1 MENKFIFGTR
11 KFRVLIGSWAYNC
24 VFIGWTAFAVL
35 LMMILQPFPRRFAQ
49 AAVKAWAWTQHWALK
64 VFVGLDFEIRGTEN
78 IIQGP
83 AIYAC
88 KHQSAWE
95 TFFFYLL
102 FSDPA
107 YVLKKELMQIPIWG
121 QVAKKCGA
129 VSVDREGG
137 ARALKA
143 LVSDVRNR
151 LSQKRPVIVFPEGT
165 RTRPGEKVPYHV
177 GIAALYSQCDA
188 PLIPVALNS
197 GLFWGRR
204 SFVKHAGCIIIE
216 FQPMIHAG
224 LKRAAFIEKL
234 EGTVENASNK
244 LAEEGMA
251 LFPHTQLV
259 TTEGTI
265 SLKSK
270 LDS

>member
-1 MENKFIFGTR
+1 MR
-11 KFRVLIGSWAYNC
+11 KLRVLVGSWAYNC
-24 VFIGWTAFAVL
+24 VFIGWTAFAVI
-35 LMMILQPFPRRFAQ
+35 LMMVLQPFPRKFSQ
-49 AAVKAWAWTQHWALK
+49 CAVKAWAWTQHWALK
-64 VFVGLDFEIRGTEN
+64 VLVGLDFEIRGAEN
-78 IIQGP
+78 IIHGS

-95 TFFFYLL
+95 TYFFYLL

-107 YVLKKELMQIPIWG
+107 YVLKRELMQIPIWG

-137 ARALKA
+137 ASALKT
-143 LVSDVRNR
+143 LVRDVKDR

-165 RTRPGEKVPYHV
+165 RTHPGEKIPYHV
-177 GIAALYSQCDA
+177 GIAALYTQCDV

-204 SFVKHAGCIIIE
+204 SFTKHAGCITIE
-216 FQPMIHAG
+216 FQPMISSG

-234 EGTVENASNK
+234 ERTVENASNK
-244 LAEEGMA
+244 LAQEGMTR
-251 LFPHTQLV
+251 FPHT
-259 TTEGTI
+259 
-265 SLKSK
+265 KSVSTK
-270 LDS
+270 GRSG